1 MENKKPRCP
10 ICKSCMQGYPAI
22 SRKDNKTKIC
32 SKCGIMEALKNFI
45 DYQSKNQIRL
55 IEKSECMKE
64 LDVYEEYRQ
73 CLLNSKVPILNLE
86 IFETFIGSGFISNSC
101 DLLELLIYND
111 TEQIIEELIEIKNN
125 ILEFSGDRYSST
137 EIYGYY
143 MIAEGYRLRLHSRE
157 NNKKGVF

>member
-1 MENKKPRCP
+1 
-10 ICKSCMQGYPAI
+10 MQGYPAI

-32 SKCGIMEALKNFI
+32 SKCGIMEAL
-45 DYQSKNQIRL
+45 
-55 IEKSECMKE
+55 
-64 LDVYEEYRQ
+64 DVYEEYRQ
-73 CLLNSKVPILNLE
+73 RLLNSKVPILNLE

-111 TEQIIEELIEIKNN
+111 TEQIIEEIIEIKNN
-125 ILEFSGDRYSST
+125 ILEFSGDRYSSI

-157 NNKKGVF
+157 NNKKGVFK